1 MPPLILMSL
10 LMVFTNTTHAAVY
23 KCQTANDQIV
33 YTDTPCEAGNKEIAM
48 EVISPSAQGIDT
60 ASKASIMRQLD
71 AAVKSAIAANE
82 MTRAGALATTT
93 EHKEW
98 IAAAMKENAR
108 QTFKSPAELREEKA
122 SSAECA
128 AAKRKLEAET
138 DARFSDPAVLNAK
151 KSLMYA
157 ACGILE
163 PVIVEQ
169 APQSTMLYNFP
180 YHHRF
185 MDRNWQH
192 PHYPDWRHPDGFH
205 KRSVNR
211 PREAPA
217 KPEPPKESKHTIQL
231 KQ

>member
-82 MTRAGALATTT
+82 MTRARALATTT

-108 QTFKSPAELREEKA
+108 QTFKSPAELRE
-122 SSAECA
+122 
-128 AAKRKLEAET
+128 
-138 DARFSDPAVLNAK
+138 K
-151 KSLMYA
+151 K
-157 ACGILE
+157 
-163 PVIVEQ
+163 
-169 APQSTMLYNFP
+169 
-180 YHHRF
+180 HHRPNVLRQNASWKQKLTPSSVTLQCL
-185 MDRNWQH
+185 MQ
-192 PHYPDWRHPDGFH
+192 
-205 KRSVNR
+205 KRV
-211 PREAPA
+211 
-217 KPEPPKESKHTIQL
+217 
-231 KQ
+231 